1 MLSSGIPTEKR
12 HLPLFLASG
21 LFCLLLGSYAG
32 LHRLGL
38 PLPGAWAGFHGPL
51 MVCGFLGTLIGLERA
66 VHLGSRWALLVPLS
80 AFLGA
85 LSLLAGHAA
94 WALGL
99 WLWLFSAIMHLGV
112 FLKGHFP
119 LKLPE
124 DLLSVCGLLC
134 WLISL
139 FFWLEG
145 HPLREI
151 SVALLFFPLL
161 TILAERW
168 PGATAKLKMGGGIT
182 LGCGLGLSALLLFLL
197 PNPDLPLRLS
207 GVCLMG
213 AGLFLSWQE
222 RPLKTTLSAGQKREQ
237 GWELYLER
245 VMVMSYGWLSLS
257 GLLFLLLGE
266 QGLREPFYDLLIHGL
281 SLGFILGVIF
291 SHFYKVL
298 KALLGADLPFY
309 QSYYLPWGLLQ
320 AGLLLRAYGKV
331 GEHPQ
336 LWQIGGSLNVL
347 ALLLFLGLVA
357 RALQRG
363 LAT

>member
-1 MLSSGIPTEKR
+1 MLSSGIPAEKR
-12 HLPLFLASG
+12 HLPLFLAGG
-21 LFCLLLGSYAG
+21 LFCLLLGTYAG
-32 LHRLGL
+32 LLKLGL
-38 PLPGAWAGFHGPL
+38 SLPGALAGYHGPL

-66 VHLGSRWALLVPLS
+66 VHVGTRWALWVPLS
-80 AFLGA
+80 AFGGA
-85 LSLLAGHAA
+85 LCLLAGQVP

-99 WLWLFSAIMHLGV
+99 WLFSAILHLGV

-119 LKLPE
+119 LKLPA
-124 DLLSVCGLLC
+124 DVLNLSALFC

-139 FFWLEG
+139 FFWIEG
-145 HPLREI
+145 HSLRTV

-168 PGATAKLKMGGGIT
+168 PGSTAKLKIAGFIT
-182 LGCGLGLSALLLFLL
+182 LGSGLALSALLLFLL

-213 AGLFLSWQE
+213 AGLFLLWE
-222 RPLKTTLSAGQKREQ
+222 ENELKRQIYEQ

-245 VMVMSYGWLSLS
+245 VMLLSYGWLSLS
-257 GLLFLLLGE
+257 GLLFLLLGA
-266 QGLREPFYDLLIHGL
+266 QGLRAPFYDLLIHGL

-309 QSYYLPWGLLQ
+309 QSYYLPWGGLQ
-320 AGLLLRAYGKV
+320 AGLFLRAFGKLS
-331 GEHPQ
+331 ENLL

-357 RALQRG
+357 RALKRG
-363 LAT
+363 LAA